1 MKHFYSIVFLSV
13 LACSAYGQESLRDYL
28 AGKLEGTEKWINEY
42 KGFLDEVHPINVVVA
57 KDGHQLLGGIEF
69 LSSKTYIEMDDV
81 SEKGGAIRMQYLDA
95 YGDTLLSLDASRQQH
110 NILGNLHTYEKVE
123 SFEINAYEDTNEKRI
138 KDFSFMESYRN
149 EAYYMSVTRIQN
161 APSININGEEYRG
174 SCVDEL
180 CSRMQIQNISL
191 DGIDY
196 AEGFIINSGENHTL
210 LLSDNNGGSKN
221 IIFNEYRKVDFVT
234 RSYLSYQDRI
244 SARLPNSEGSKLYD
258 YLSRRL
264 QLDASFFTPVEVER
278 FVGENQFTNHKVLWS
293 EITYFDTRIIS
304 GLVSMQSS
312 DDSMIKEVSFIYD
325 IAEDMPLE
333 NKDIFDR
340 KFYKKNIKNTF
351 NTVVIDSNGIH
362 MFSNFD
368 PIYGNK
374 EKVYTLSE
382 IKPYIKNK
390 NLKKYLF

>member
-1 MKHFYSIVFLSV
+1 MKHFYSIVFLS
-13 LACSAYGQESLRDYL
+13 LLTCSVYGQESLRDYL

-42 KGFLDEVHPINVVVA
+42 KGFLDDVHPINVVVA

-81 SEKGGAIRMQYLDA
+81 SEKGGAIHMHYMDTF
-95 YGDTLLSLDASRQQH
+95 GDTLLSLDAKRHQH
-110 NILGNLHTYEKVE
+110 NILGNLNTYDNAER
-123 SFEINAYEDTNEKRI
+123 FEINAYEDRNEKRI

-149 EAYYMSVTRIQN
+149 EEYYMSVKRIQS
-161 APSININGEEYRG
+161 APDIDINGEEYSG
-174 SCVDEL
+174 NCVDEL
-180 CSRMQIQNISL
+180 CSRIQIQDISL
-191 DGIDY
+191 DGIEYD
-196 AEGFIINSGENHTL
+196 EGFIINSGENHTL
-210 LLSDNNGGSKN
+210 LLSNKGGVSKN
-221 IIFNEYRKVDFVT
+221 IVFNEYRKVDFVT

-264 QLDASFFTPVEVER
+264 RLDASFFTPVEVER
-278 FVGENQFTNHKVLWS
+278 FVGENQFTNHRVLWS
-293 EITYFDTRIIS
+293 EITYFDTRVIS

-312 DDSMIKEVSFIYD
+312 DDSTIREVSFIYD

-340 KFYKKNIKNTF
+340 KFYKKNIKNNF
-351 NTVVIDSNGIH
+351 NTVVLDDKGVH
-362 MFSNFD
+362 MFSKFD